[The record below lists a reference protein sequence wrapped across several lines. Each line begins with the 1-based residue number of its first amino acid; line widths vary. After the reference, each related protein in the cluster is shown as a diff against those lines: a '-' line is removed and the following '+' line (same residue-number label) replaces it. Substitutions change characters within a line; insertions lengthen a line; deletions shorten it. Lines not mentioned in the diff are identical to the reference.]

1 MHKHRIYHK
10 GSVET
15 FSCKI
20 IKWLQIVLLSYG
32 DFYTL
37 IRHVRK
43 TLIYSHFTIYSKIKY
58 NKNPNNNIKSTHP
71 NFSYFLNHIQSLIS
85 KTLIYLQQITN
96 TVSKLLKTA
105 YIYRLTSSWFPN
117 FTNHKFLLLT
127 IRLEN
132 IGVKLK
138 QTIPPLKYP

>member
-10 GSVET
+10 GSFET

-37 IRHVRK
+37 IRDVRK
-43 TLIYSHFTIYSKIKY
+43 TLIYSHLTIYSKIKY

-96 TVSKLLKTA
+96 TVSKLLKTV
-105 YIYRLTSSWFPN
+105 YIYIYIYIDLQVHDFLISQTTNTITKNSLKKSWI
-117 FTNHKFLLLT
+117 L
-127 IRLEN
+127 RWE
-132 IGVKLK
+132 
-138 QTIPPLKYP
+138 